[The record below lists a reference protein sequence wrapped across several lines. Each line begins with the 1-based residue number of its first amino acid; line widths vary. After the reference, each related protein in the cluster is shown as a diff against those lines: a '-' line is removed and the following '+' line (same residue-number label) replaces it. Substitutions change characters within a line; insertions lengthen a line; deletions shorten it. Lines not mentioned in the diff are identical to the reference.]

1 MPDAPTYAAIEAA
14 CDVLEW
20 CAAAPSSD
28 VPQRLQRCLAAVGRE
43 LLEEVAAAPD
53 SPDRLVEVP
62 HDEGLGAGAAA
73 DSTGTSVGDESDTEE
88 APPIVDCS
96 YHEHLRHA
104 KQLLETDPEEA
115 RAHLDRALL
124 MVPDSAR
131 ARRLLSMVHEAQGNH
146 LAAHRTLAEAQ
157 SIDYAP
163 DLHERLE
170 ALREAIASDP
180 PADRDASGAEP
191 TSVPATPIP
200 TLPPTPTL
208 PLDPG
213 SLSGLLGSDAMQN
226 LLRNPQIMA
235 MAQSMASDPNMRQMV
250 DQLQR
255 P

>member
-1 MPDAPTYAAIEAA
+1 MPNAPTPAAIEAA

-20 CAAAPSSD
+20 CATARSSD
-28 VPQRLQRCLAAVGRE
+28 MPPRLRRCIAAVRQ
-43 LLEEVAAAPD
+43 EEGTTAPD
-53 SPDRLVEVP
+53 SPDRFVETEAL
-62 HDEGLGAGAAA
+62 HDGQWLDAGRSAA
-73 DSTGTSVGDESDTEE
+73 DSTVPTVSDESDTEE

-96 YHEHLRHA
+96 YHDHLRHA
-104 KQLLETDPEEA
+104 QRLLETDPEEA
-115 RAHLDRALL
+115 RAHLDRALV

-131 ARRLLSMVHEAQGNH
+131 ARRLLSLVHEAHGDL
-146 LAAHRTLAEAQ
+146 LAAHRALAEAQ

-180 PADRDASGAEP
+180 PADREGSGATP
-191 TSVPATPIP
+191 TSVPATP
-200 TLPPTPTL
+200 TPSAL
-208 PLDPG
+208 PLDPS
-213 SLSGLLGSDAMQN
+213 SLTGLLGSDAMQN
-226 LLRNPQIMA
+226 LMRNPQIMA